1 MIKGIISLLLV
12 HLIFL
17 PCMAQPSFEKETIET
32 SMGPLVI
39 TLIGHGTLQMEWNQ
53 RVLQLDPWSKH
64 VSYELLPKADIVLI
78 THEHV
83 DHLDKVAIE
92 ATRTE
97 RTAIIANQA
106 VIRLLGEGDS
116 IRNGEHKE
124 VYGIGIDAVPAY
136 NYTEGHRN
144 FHPKGRDN
152 GYILTFGDKRIYVAG
167 DTEDIPEMDSIR
179 NIDLAFLPV
188 NQPYTMTPEQLANA
202 VNMINP
208 RIIIPYHTGTTDM
221 LKVKEAVKPGPGT
234 ELRIRSMN

>member
-1 MIKGIISLLLV
+1 MLKGIISVLV
-12 HLIFL
+12 LQLIFL
-17 PCMAQPSFEKETIET
+17 SGMAQPSYEREIIET
-32 SMGPLVI
+32 SKGPLVI
-39 TLIGHGTLQMEWNQ
+39 TLIGHGTLQMEWNE
-53 RVLQLDPWSKH
+53 RVLQIDPWSKH
-64 VSYELLPKADIVLI
+64 AAYGSMPRADIVLI

-83 DHLDKVAIE
+83 DHLDKAAIE

-106 VIRLLGEGDS
+106 VIKLLGEGDS
-116 IRNGEHKE
+116 MRNGEHRE

-152 GYILTFGDKRIYVAG
+152 GYVLTFGDKRIYVAG
-167 DTEDIPEMDSIR
+167 DTEDIPEMDLIR
-179 NIDLAFLPV
+179 DIELAFLPV

-202 VNMINP
+202 VNKINP

-221 LKVKEAVKPGPGT
+221 EKVKEVVKPGPGT
-234 ELRIRSMN
+234 ELRLRSMH